1 MNAPGMLQRVFRS
14 LDRADV
20 EAISRVHHRACL
32 IAYRFMN
39 WSYSLQ
45 EVEVWYSR
53 IFAKWTWTLAAFEP
67 DASMAGFIALTDQHV
82 DQLYVDPSRQRSGIG
97 SSLLDQALKISPG
110 RVTLHVFEENKSARA
125 FYERHGFQE
134 RDRWMN
140 TEEGRIDLLY
150 VREE

>member
-1 MNAPGMLQRVFRS
+1 MNAPGMLRRAFRS

-45 EVEVWYSR
+45 EVEAWYSR

-97 SSLLDQALKISPG
+97 SSLLNQALKISPG

>member
-1 MNAPGMLQRVFRS
+1 MLQRAFRS

-45 EVEVWYSR
+45 EVEAWYSR

-67 DASMAGFIALTDQHV
+67 DASMAGFIALTDQHI

-110 RVTLHVFEENKSARA
+110 RVTLHVFEENRSARA
-125 FYERHGFQE
+125 FYESHGFQQ

>member
-1 MNAPGMLQRVFRS
+1 MLQRAFRS

-45 EVEVWYSR
+45 EVEAWYSR

-97 SSLLDQALKISPG
+97 SSLLNQALKISPG

>member
-1 MNAPGMLQRVFRS
+1 MLQRAFRS

-20 EAISRVHHRACL
+20 EAISRVHHRASL

-45 EVEVWYSR
+45 EVEAWYSR
-53 IFAKWTWTLAAFEP
+53 IFPKWTWTLAAFEP

-82 DQLYVDPSRQRSGIG
+82 DQLYVDPSRQRGGIG

-110 RVTLHVFEENKSARA
+110 RLTLHVFEENRSARA

-134 RDRWMN
+134 RGRRMN

>member
-1 MNAPGMLQRVFRS
+1 MHLAFRS

-45 EVEVWYSR
+45 EVEAWCSR

-67 DASMAGFIALTDQHV
+67 DASMAGFIALTDRHV

-97 SSLLDQALKISPG
+97 SSLLHQALKISPG
-110 RVTLHVFEENKSARA
+110 RVTLHVFEENRSARA

>member
-1 MNAPGMLQRVFRS
+1 MLQRAFRS

-39 WSYSLQ
+39 WSYSQQ
-45 EVEVWYSR
+45 EVEAWYSR

-67 DASMAGFIALTDQHV
+67 DASMTGFIALADQHV

-97 SSLLDQALKISPG
+97 SSLLEQALKFSPG
-110 RVTLHVFEENKSARA
+110 RVTLHVFEENRSARA

-140 TEEGRIDLLY
+140 TQEGRIDLLY
-150 VREE
+150 VREG

>member
-1 MNAPGMLQRVFRS
+1 MLRRAFRS

-45 EVEVWYSR
+45 EVEAWYSR
-53 IFAKWTWTLAAFEP
+53 KFAKWTWTLAAFEP
-67 DASMAGFIALTDQHV
+67 DAGMAGFIALADRHV

-110 RVTLHVFEENKSARA
+110 RARYMSSKKTNPLAPSMRDTAFKSA
-125 FYERHGFQE
+125 
-134 RDRWMN
+134 
-140 TEEGRIDLLY
+140 IDG
-150 VREE
+150 

>member
-1 MNAPGMLQRVFRS
+1 MLQRAFRS

-32 IAYRFMN
+32 IAYRFKN

-45 EVEVWYSR
+45 EVEAWYSR

-67 DASMAGFIALTDQHV
+67 DASIAGFIALTDQHV

-97 SSLLDQALKISPG
+97 SSLLEQALKISPG
-110 RVTLHVFEENKSARA
+110 RVTLHVFEENRSARA
-125 FYERHGFQE
+125 FYERYGFQE

>member
-1 MNAPGMLQRVFRS
+1 MLQRAFRS

-20 EAISRVHHRACL
+20 EAISRVHHRACP

-39 WSYSLQ
+39 WSYSVP
-45 EVEVWYSR
+45 EVEAWYSR

-97 SSLLDQALKISPG
+97 SSLLNQALKISPG

>member
-1 MNAPGMLQRVFRS
+1 MLQRAFRS

-39 WSYSLQ
+39 WSYSLP
-45 EVEVWYSR
+45 EVEAWYSR
-53 IFAKWTWTLAAFEP
+53 IFAKWTWTLAALEP
-67 DASMAGFIALTDQHV
+67 DTSMAGFIALTDQHV

-97 SSLLDQALKISPG
+97 SSLLNQALKISPG

-140 TEEGRIDLLY
+140 TQEGRIDLLY

>member
-1 MNAPGMLQRVFRS
+1 MNAPGMLRRAFRS

-45 EVEVWYSR
+45 EVEAWYSR
-53 IFAKWTWTLAAFEP
+53 IFAKWTWTLAAFEA
-67 DASMAGFIALTDQHV
+67 DASMAGFIALRDQHV
-82 DQLYVDPSRQRSGIG
+82 DQLYVDPSRQRCGIG

-110 RVTLHVFEENKSARA
+110 RVTLHVFEENRSARA